1 MTERPGSTHRDIPRR
16 RGRLGRRLA
25 RVGLY
30 LFLFWLLIAFL
41 LRFSS
46 VQTWLAR
53 QAAAWFSKKYGV
65 QLTLERVD
73 IGLVSGIKLY
83 GLCFLDHNADTLLQA
98 GYVGVTFGDIRP
110 WAGVLTFRRARVTD
124 GFFQLR
130 RRKGEERLN
139 LEEIIRRIAPPDTTE
154 EDTLPTKPFHFGIKT
169 IELENFGFRY
179 VDDESP
185 RLPAPFQPGDMRI
198 AIEKGLFRSFR
209 LSADSILTDIEE
221 LQARDHSGLGLNSL
235 SCSFG
240 ICSTAMLFN
249 SMKLNTLLGSELL
262 GYVRFYYSD
271 YSVMGAFLDSVRLDV
286 ALKPSRIHPDDLR
299 LFASLPA
306 AINQAVGVAGRIE
319 GTLARLRAPDLS
331 LFMPAATVFE
341 GSLAL
346 DGLPDVNRLRGTVN
360 FRRLHADFNRLPLL
374 IRSLTGAELPEWLW
388 SLGETDLRGTF
399 TGSPYRFRF
408 KGSLATAWG
417 SVQPEVEFVADA
429 SYRQARY
436 TALLQLEQLDLSHL
450 PGAAMLGR
458 QSGRLLVQGSGLDP
472 RTLILDLE
480 ASLHPFTLK
489 GYAYNKLI
497 LKGQWKKMSFT
508 GDMELRDPHA
518 NLVFSGFLDV
528 GHRVP
533 RLDCKVRIF
542 NTDLKTTG
550 WVSEPFEIDEIVLK
564 AKAAGSDLDNFTGSA
579 MLAPVRFCRGRQ
591 EFTYTSFSV
600 EADTS
605 EDGRRHFALRS
616 PYVDAD
622 FGGYFAF
629 ENLAHTAMAQLNTYL
644 PSLKLPAD
652 THRVRKNQQVDF
664 RVDLKKP
671 DPITA
676 PWISDFRLKPGAGVT
691 GRFDG
696 RSAMFLT
703 DVVLPGLSTSGLRFE
718 NVKLRLSS
726 NQKNFYVNTTLE
738 RFYASDSLYFKEIR
752 AEVSA
757 EKDSLQFLLAWQGD
771 SEDLTKGYL
780 SASSALTQP
789 GSYALR
795 FSNSWVSFVGEDW
808 KLAEGA
814 LVRYDSAGFFF
825 NDRFVFRSP
834 SDANI
839 GLNGKAG
846 YRPNQVL
853 RLLVNDFPL
862 DYVNRLAG
870 LGHKTSLGGYISG
883 YVGVFSALRKPR
895 IEADV
900 LVGQIAIN
908 KQSIGDLY
916 FKSNYDNEAEEITM
930 DAFMEN
936 RRQRLFSLVGGRVN
950 TDTEN
955 PNLDLPVMIEKL
967 PLAVL
972 EIFTA
977 PDFKN
982 LTGYMSGL
990 VTVRGNAKKP
1000 DLDGRIRLDEASGYM
1015 PVIGGRFSFYFP
1027 DGAYIMLDNRR
1038 ISVPTLVLTDILGNK
1053 AFLSGEITHQ
1063 QFSDIRFN
1071 LLLDSKG
1078 SNFLFFN
1085 PTRKESPQFYGSAV
1099 AKGKIQLKGTP
1110 HAITILAA
1118 VETARGTRLFLSLE
1132 EGTLVASENTFVTFT
1147 TSRPESQQK
1156 LAWLAKAQK
1165 QEDEIEAT
1173 TISLTIEATVTQ
1185 DAEINLIFNEAS
1197 NDVLSASGNGNL
1209 RLELTP
1215 AGEVFI
1221 FGDYEVFKGKYM
1233 FSLQNLLSKELQLK
1247 PGGVLTFSGDPT
1259 EARINATAFYATRAS
1274 PAPLVS
1280 AAGSEAL
1287 QSSARNRIPVEVL
1300 VHLKG
1305 PILEPQVSFDVS
1317 FPTVSDNTRATYE
1330 AVMSSTDEKNKQA
1343 FALLVL
1349 NQFLTPGS
1357 LGSSV
1362 SGGGALGSNS
1372 LEVISNQLSNLV
1384 SKISDDVD
1392 VGVRYRQGTKTSS
1405 GAGEVE
1411 VALSTR
1417 LLEDRLIID
1426 GNFGFLT
1433 NNRTTSASQANS
1445 QNSGSIIDI
1454 NIEYLL
1460 TQDGKLRV
1468 RAFNRSNYANL
1479 FSPFPYTQ
1487 GAGLSYQT
1495 QFSAWREL
1503 VHPRK
1508 KKSVPPPL
1516 ILDDDR
1522 PWEE

>member
-1 MTERPGSTHRDIPRR
+1 MTDPSNGTFQNAPKRKGRFWRR
-16 RGRLGRRLA
+16 LSRLGLSA
-25 RVGLY
+25 
-30 LFLFWLLIAFL
+30 FLVWLLVAFL

-110 WAGVLTFRRARVTD
+110 WAGVLTFRRASVAD

-130 RRKGEERLN
+130 RRKGEARLN
-139 LEEIIRRIAPPDTTE
+139 LEEIIWRIAPPDTTE

-179 VDDESP
+179 ADDESP

-209 LSADSILTDIEE
+209 LSADSILADIEE
-221 LQARDHSGLGLNSL
+221 LKARDHSGLGLNSL

-249 SMKLNTLLGSELL
+249 SMKLNTLSGSELL
-262 GYVRFYYSD
+262 GHVRFHYTD
-271 YSVMGAFLDSVRLDV
+271 YAVMGDFLDSVRLDV
-286 ALKPSRIHPDDLR
+286 ALKPSRLNPDDLR
-299 LFASLPA
+299 YFASLPSGL
-306 AINQAVGVAGRIE
+306 NQPVGVAGLIE
-319 GTLARLRAPDLS
+319 GTVARLRAPDLS
-331 LFMPAATVFE
+331 LYLPAATVFE
-341 GSLAL
+341 GALAL
-346 DGLPDVNRLRGTVN
+346 DGLPDAERLKGSVNL
-360 FRRLHADFNRLPLL
+360 RRLHTDFNRLPDV
-374 IRSLTGAELPEWLW
+374 IKAVSGAELPDWLRT
-388 SLGETDLRGTF
+388 LGETDLKGTF
-399 TGSPYRFRF
+399 SGALHQFRF
-408 KGSLATAWG
+408 SGTIATAWG
-417 SVQPEVEFVADA
+417 GLSSDLELNADA
-429 SYRQARY
+429 AFRKAQY
-436 TALLQLEQLDLSHL
+436 TALLNLDQLDLSHL
-450 PGAAMLGR
+450 PGTSILGR
-458 QSGRLLVQGSGLDP
+458 QSGRLMVQGSGLDS
-472 RTLILDLE
+472 RSLKVRLE
-480 ASLHPFTLK
+480 ADLHPFTLNR
-489 GYAYNKLI
+489 YAYDKLHVTGFWENMAF
-497 LKGQWKKMSFT
+497 KGHV
-508 GDMELRDPHA
+508 ELTDPAAH
-518 NLVFSGFLDV
+518 LTFSGLMDL
-528 GHRVP
+528 GGSEP
-533 RLDCKVRIF
+533 RFDCEAHIY
-542 NTDLKTTG
+542 NTDLRATH
-550 WVSEPFEIDEIVLK
+550 WQSDPFVIDEIRLK
-564 AKAAGSDLDNFTGSA
+564 ANAAGDDIDHFTGSA
-579 MLAPVRFCRGRQ
+579 LLAPVRFCRGEQ
-591 EFTYTSFSV
+591 EFSYTTFSL
-600 EADTS
+600 EADT
-605 EDGRRHFALRS
+605 GQYGKRRFSLRS

-622 FGGYFAF
+622 FGGYFGF
-629 ENLAHTAMAQLNTYL
+629 ENLAHTAMAQLNAYL
-644 PSLKLPAD
+644 PSLRLPAD
-652 THRVRKNQQVDF
+652 TQKVRKNQQVDF
-664 RVDLKKP
+664 RVDLKFP
-671 DPITA
+671 DPLLL
-676 PWISDFRLKPGAGVT
+676 PWLPDFHLKPGGIIT

-703 DVVLPGLSTSGLRFE
+703 DIALPGFSATGLSL
-718 NVKLRLSS
+718 NNLKLRLSS

-738 RFYASDSLYFKEIR
+738 RFYATDSLYFHEIK
-752 AEVSA
+752 AEVNA
-757 EKDSLQFLLAWQGD
+757 ENDSLYFMLGWQGD
-771 SEDLTKGYL
+771 SEKLTKGYL
-780 SASSALTQP
+780 SASSTLAQP
-789 GSYALR
+789 GTYALR
-795 FSNSWVSFVGEDW
+795 FSNSLISFAGEDW

-814 LVRYDSAGFFF
+814 LVRYDSTGLFF
-825 NDRFVFRSP
+825 NDKFVFRSP
-834 SDANI
+834 TDANL

-846 YRPNQVL
+846 YRPTQVL
-853 RLLVNDFPL
+853 RVLINDFPL
-862 DYVNRLAG
+862 DYINRLAG
-870 LGHKTSLGGYISG
+870 LGQKNRLEGYISG
-883 YVGVFSALRKPR
+883 YVGVFSALQKPR
-895 IEADV
+895 VEADI
-900 LVGQIAIN
+900 LVGQIAVN

-916 FKSNYDNEAEEITM
+916 FKSNYDDESGEIIM
-930 DAFMEN
+930 DAYLEQ
-936 RRQRLFSLVGGRVN
+936 RRLRLFSLIGGRVSISSE
-950 TDTEN
+950 D
-955 PNLDLPVMIEKL
+955 PRLHLPVVVEKL
-967 PLAVL
+967 PLAIL

-982 LTGYMSGL
+982 LSGFISG
-990 VTVRGNAKKP
+990 VINVRGPLDKP
-1000 DLDGRIRLDEASGYM
+1000 EMEGRLRLDEAGGYM

-1027 DGAYIMLDNRR
+1027 DGAFITMDNRR

-1053 AFLSGEITHQ
+1053 AYLNGEITHK

-1071 LLLDSKG
+1071 LLLDSKEG
-1078 SNFLFFN
+1078 NFLFFN
-1085 PTRKESPQFYGSAV
+1085 PTKKESPEFYGSAI

-1110 HAITILAA
+1110 SAIGILASLH
-1118 VETARGTRLFLSLE
+1118 TSRGTRLFLSLE

-1147 TSRPESQQK
+1147 TSRTESRERIA
-1156 LAWLAKAQK
+1156 LAAKSK
-1165 QEDEIEAT
+1165 VQEEESEAT

-1185 DAEINLIFNEAS
+1185 DAEVNLIFNEAT

-1215 AGEVFI
+1215 SGDVFI

-1233 FSLQNLLSKELQLK
+1233 FSLQNLISKELQLK
-1247 PGGVLTFSGDPT
+1247 PGGILAFSGDPT
-1259 EARINATAFYATRAS
+1259 EARIDATAFYATRAS

-1280 AAGSEAL
+1280 AAGSQDF
-1287 QSSARNRIPVEVL
+1287 QSSARNRVPVEVL

-1305 PILEPQVSFDVS
+1305 PILEPQVAFDVD
-1317 FPTVSDNTRATYE
+1317 FPTVSENTRATYE
-1330 AVMSSTDEKNKQA
+1330 AVLSNVDERNKQA

-1417 LLEDRLIID
+1417 LLDDRLIID

-1433 NNRTTSASQANS
+1433 NNRNTSASQANS

-1460 TQDGKLRV
+1460 TQNGKLRL

-1487 GAGLSYQT
+1487 GAGLSFQT
-1495 QFSAWREL
+1495 QFAAWREL
-1503 VHPRK
+1503 VRPVS
-1508 KKSVPPPL
+1508 KKSTPPTL
-1516 ILDDDR
+1516 IMDDDR
-1522 PWEE
+1522 PLEE